1 MYTSTCLFQ
10 TRFIWLETKF
20 IVRDFFYK
28 YILTIILSSGFYLLR
43 FADVFRQSSLVFT
56 EQTGLQNLHTI
67 ISYCIDQSTCKRTQI
82 ANHFNEIT
90 WPTYGNCNEMCDNCL
105 NKDKISMEQINCI
118 NEARSIIEILNMNS
132 LKAKEKR
139 LTANKLLEMASTE
152 LKKKNLELTLIP
164 SDIEKLILNM
174 LMTGY
179 LKEEFHF
186 TPYNTICYIVK
197 GPLSDYLCQEEMVF
211 SFTINTNQMEYKT
224 LKRKLG
230 LTNQE
235 TEQYHQI
242 EEKKPKFFLDNKTD
256 VITITDGSDDGFKF

>member
-1 MYTSTCLFQ
+1 
-10 TRFIWLETKF
+10 
-20 IVRDFFYK
+20 
-28 YILTIILSSGFYLLR
+28 
-43 FADVFRQSSLVFT
+43 
-56 EQTGLQNLHTI
+56 
-67 ISYCIDQSTCKRTQI
+67 
-82 ANHFNEIT
+82 
-90 WPTYGNCNEMCDNCL
+90 MCDNCL